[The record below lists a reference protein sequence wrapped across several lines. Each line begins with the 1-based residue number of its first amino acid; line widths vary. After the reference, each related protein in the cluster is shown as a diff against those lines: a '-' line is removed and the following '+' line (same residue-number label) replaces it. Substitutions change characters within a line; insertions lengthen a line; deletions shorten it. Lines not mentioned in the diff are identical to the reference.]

1 MKTYL
6 TYGFAM
12 AFGGALVVFAMF
24 FLGMH
29 DSPAKFDTAQWIQ
42 TCLGLAIGITCIVL
56 GTKAR
61 RAELPATEPFT
72 YGSALGAGV
81 MITLFAALIGLF
93 TNYLY
98 GAVINPHFTDV
109 MLQSQA
115 DKLAAKGVPADKI
128 EQIQKMTAV
137 MMKPPVMA
145 AVGFVSGM
153 IAGTIMSLISAAF
166 LKRAAVETL
175 IDSPPPL
182 A

>member
-12 AFGGALVVFAMF
+12 AFGGALVVFALF

-29 DSPAKFDTAQWIQ
+29 DSPEKLDTAQWIQ
-42 TCLGLAIGITCIVL
+42 MGLGLALGVACIVL

-61 RAELPATEPFT
+61 RAEVPATEPFG

-81 MITLFAALIGLF
+81 MITLFAALLGLF

-115 DKLAAKGVPADKI
+115 DKLAAQGVPSDKI

-145 AVGFVSGM
+145 MMGFISGM
-153 IAGTIMSLISAAF
+153 LFGTLISLVTAAF
-166 LKRAAVETL
+166 LKRPAVKDL
-175 IDSPPPL
+175 ADAPPPL
-182 A
+182 T